1 LAEAAPELAASL
13 AQIEMLSLLTTTCFF
28 DRNAATL
35 KGFGCLFPSDQ
46 GFRARGVLFNNCIF
60 EGRGPAHAETWIFGG
75 ALDPQ
80 VVNLDDEQI
89 RQLILSDR
97 RRFYRKDDLPLAVHF
112 TRWPNALPHYS
123 VGLEKI
129 LSQLPAPPP
138 NIALVGNYLG
148 RIGLAKILERAA
160 WVVEN
165 VARAW
170 N

>member
-1 LAEAAPELAASL
+1 
-13 AQIEMLSLLTTTCFF
+13 
-28 DRNAATL
+28 
-35 KGFGCLFPSDQ
+35 
-46 GFRARGVLFNNCIF
+46 
-60 EGRGPAHAETWIFGG
+60 
-75 ALDPQ
+75 
-80 VVNLDDEQI
+80 
-89 RQLILSDR
+89 LILSDR